1 DLRIDPAAGTTR
13 LEIKWRASL
22 TKYNL
27 YRGSMRLLVVG
38 DAVSAINIVSMDD
51 YLKGVVPAEVPPL
64 WAIEAVKA
72 QAVAARGYAYAHLH
86 PDRAWDV
93 VPTSANQVYGGV
105 VLEHPRS
112 NLAVDATANQVV
124 MADGRPA
131 NTFFF
136 TIAGG
141 YTENNEYAW
150 AGKSGNVVASPISY
164 LRGVPDLD
172 PDGLAY
178 DRNAPGFAWQS
189 GSFTWA
195 QLNRIVSADSRTSV
209 GTLSEIEFTRGVS
222 GRVYRVTLIG
232 SSRTVN
238 VSGSVFKA
246 IFNANNGSSAGLRS
260 TMYYLEPEN

>member
-1 DLRIDPAAGTTR
+1 MNQMVQAAVI
-13 LEIKWRASL
+13 E
-22 TKYNL
+22 N
-27 YRGSMRLLVVG
+27 
-38 DAVSAINIVSMDD
+38 DA
-51 YLKGVVPAEVPPL
+51 
-64 WAIEAVKA
+64 
-72 QAVAARGYAYAHLH
+72 R
-86 PDRAWDV
+86 
-93 VPTSANQVYGGV
+93 
-105 VLEHPRS
+105 
-112 NLAVDATANQVV
+112 
-124 MADGRPA
+124 
-131 NTFFF
+131 
-136 TIAGG
+136 TI
-141 YTENNEYAW
+141 
-150 AGKSGNVVASPISY
+150 
-164 LRGVPDLD
+164 LQ
-172 PDGLAY
+172 DGLAY